1 MQTENPTEEPT
12 NGSISGTGMITMDHL
27 CIHLSLTVQAKEA
40 IRDICYKRINRL
52 YTIGTIIRNYNKLFT
67 RDCIPIKQTNR
78 DYRLLETIEEY
89 FWSEP

>member
-12 NGSISGTGMITMDHL
+12 NGSISGTRMITMDHL

-52 YTIGTIIRNYNKLFT
+52 YTIGTIITTINYLQETVYKLNRLT
-67 RDCIPIKQTNR
+67 EIIR
-78 DYRLLETIEEY
+78 DYRRVFLE
-89 FWSEP
+89 

>member
-40 IRDICYKRINRL
+40 IRDICYKRHLLQENKQ
-52 YTIGTIIRNYNKLFT
+52 TIYYRDYHNYNKLFT
-67 RDCIPIKQTNR
+67 RDCIQIKQTNR
-78 DYRLLETIEEY
+78 DY
-89 FWSEP
+89 

>member
-40 IRDICYKRINRL
+40 IRDICYKRTNRL
-52 YTIGTIIRNYNKLFT
+52 AIYYRDYHNYNKLFT
-67 RDCIPIKQTNR
+67 RDCIQIKQTNR
-78 DYRLLETIEEY
+78 DY
-89 FWSEP
+89 